1 MATKEDSFDVFEL
14 LTAFLLGLAATATA
28 LVAHENALWSGKSTD
43 FYSESATLT
52 SKASNLDNSAVVDV
66 SQDSNIEIEAKKL
79 IREGLRSDNADDK
92 EEALNLASYLLTGW
106 LTDEAYKAF
115 ELPADYRDGKKT
127 DEYLPEETLVT
138 FLETEGL
145 DDEYTDTL
153 FGESEDLFEEADKS
167 FAAAREANDAGD
179 KFSFAAVLYAISLFF
194 AGIASVLRSRVR
206 WLVWV
211 SGMLVFVSATGYS
224 ATLSWLPLL

>member
-1 MATKEDSFDVFEL
+1 MATKEDYYDVFEL

-43 FYSESATLT
+43 YYSESATLT

-79 IREGLRSDNADDK
+79 IREGLRSDDADDK
-92 EEALNLASYLLTGW
+92 DEALNLASYLLTGW

-115 ELPADYRDGKKT
+115 DLPAEYRDGKKT
-127 DEYLPEETLVT
+127 DEYLPEEALVA

-145 DDEYTDTL
+145 DDEYSHQL
-153 FGESEDLFEEADKS
+153 FEESEDLFEQADKS
-167 FAAAREANDAGD
+167 FEEARKANDAGD

-194 AGIASVLRSRVR
+194 AGIASVLRSKVR
-206 WLVWV
+206 WLVWFAGMV
-211 SGMLVFVSATGYS
+211 VFICASGYAM
-224 ATLSWLPLL
+224 TLSWLPLL